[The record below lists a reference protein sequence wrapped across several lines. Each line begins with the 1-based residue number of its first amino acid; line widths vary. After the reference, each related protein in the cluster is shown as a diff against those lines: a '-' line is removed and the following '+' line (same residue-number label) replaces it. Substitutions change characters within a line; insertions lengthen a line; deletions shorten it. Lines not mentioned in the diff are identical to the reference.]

1 MKKFH
6 PGHSS
11 AHPRPYNRIPSLAAR
26 QVSYFMKMMAL
37 MMMMTTM
44 MTTMTMTPMMTMI
57 TMMTMMMM
65 MIRGRVEEAAL
76 ILDTAATTNGRKGAS
91 KVSVIT
97 HFIIIL
103 VTIIIIILFTILVLT
118 MVIIGTPRLD

>member
-26 QVSYFMKMMAL
+26 QVSNFMT
-37 MMMMTTM
+37 MMTMITTK
-44 MTTMTMTPMMTMI
+44 MTTMTMTLMMTMI
-57 TMMTMMMM
+57 TMMMTMMMMM

-76 ILDTAATTNGRKGAS
+76 ILDTASSTNGRKGTS
-91 KVSVIT
+91 KVLVIT
-97 HFIIIL
+97 LVITIL
-103 VTIIIIILFTILVLT
+103 LTIIIIIF
-118 MVIIGTPRLD
+118 MAIIGTPRLD

>member
-44 MTTMTMTPMMTMI
+44 MTTMTMTLMMT
-57 TMMTMMMM
+57 

-76 ILDTAATTNGRKGAS
+76 ILDKAASTNGRKGTS
-91 KVSVIT
+91 KVLVIT
-97 HFIIIL
+97 LVIIIL
-103 VTIIIIILFTILVLT
+103 LTIIIIIF